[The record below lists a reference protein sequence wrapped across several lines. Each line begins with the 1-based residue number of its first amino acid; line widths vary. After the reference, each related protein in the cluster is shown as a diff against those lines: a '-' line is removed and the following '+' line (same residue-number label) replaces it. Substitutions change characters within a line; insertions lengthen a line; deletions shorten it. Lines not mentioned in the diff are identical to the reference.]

1 MATRNFTIKV
11 PPSTT
16 EQTVN
21 VAVNIPDPIISV
33 PQPVVTQ
40 GPPSYTQ
47 ADATETHTITGTTA
61 PAPVVT
67 SPPPVTPTPTSTPSP
82 RKNLILAVDFTD
94 GKLPTSLTAQP
105 PSRFI
110 IKPINGK
117 NYCEITVA
125 KTDPP
130 IPVGSTNR
138 SEFNV
143 PTSQAEPFKE
153 GAVRWYGVRYNLPK
167 SFIPDAAME
176 LVYQLHE
183 YSGTASPHFALWTM
197 GGHWYTA
204 IGGVRNLDL
213 GAYEFDKDTDFV
225 FKIKWSTTSAGYIEV
240 YKNGQLVKTYPGAT
254 MPADTKLPYMKCGI
268 YKWSW
273 IKGPASNPSSI
284 VSRTINIGALYIGN
298 DLATYDDVRP

>member
-1 MATRNFTIKV
+1 MATKTFSIKV

-16 EQTVN
+16 EQTLN
-21 VAVNIPDPIISV
+21 IAVAIPDPIITV
-33 PQPVVTQ
+33 PAPVVTQ
-40 GPPSYTQ
+40 GPPTYTQ
-47 ADATETHTITGTTA
+47 AEATETHTITGTTA
-61 PAPVVT
+61 PTTSTTTPV
-67 SPPPVTPTPTSTPSP
+67 PTSTPSP
-82 RKNLILAVDFTD
+82 RKNLILNVDFAD
-94 GKLPTSLTAQP
+94 GKLPASLSAQP
-105 PSRFI
+105 LSRFI

-117 NYCEITVA
+117 NYCEITVG
-125 KTDPP
+125 KTDAL
-130 IPVGSTNR
+130 ISGTNR

-143 PTSQAEPFKE
+143 PTSQAEAFKE

-176 LVYQLHE
+176 AVYQLHE
-183 YSGTASPHFALWTM
+183 YTGSASPHFALWTM
-197 GGHWYTA
+197 AGHWYTA
-204 IGGVRNLDL
+204 IGGVKNLDL

-225 FKIKWSTTSAGYIEV
+225 FKIKWSPTDAGYIDV

-254 MPADTKLPYMKCGI
+254 MPVDTKLPYMKCGI

-298 DLATYDDVRP
+298 DLATIDDVKP